1 MRRRHA
7 NSRAI
12 VVASRTIGIRR
23 IVSPS
28 CSRPGNRRRVA
39 GIALTAISDVG
50 RRLFLCIGRYISTAM
65 AS

>member
-7 NSRAI
+7 NGRAI

-23 IVSPS
+23 IVSPGS
-28 CSRPGNRRRVA
+28 SRPGNRRRVA
-39 GIALTAISDVG
+39 GIALTAVTDVG
-50 RRLFLCIGRYISTAM
+50 RRLFLRIAGYISTAM